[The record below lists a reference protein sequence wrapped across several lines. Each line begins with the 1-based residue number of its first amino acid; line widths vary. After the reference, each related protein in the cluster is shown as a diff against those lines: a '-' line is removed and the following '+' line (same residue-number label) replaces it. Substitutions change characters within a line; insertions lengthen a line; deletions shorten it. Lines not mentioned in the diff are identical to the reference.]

1 MPDLSTNMS
10 SLSRTHN
17 SGVEHYSCIKEMF
30 DNETTEKGRE
40 TRENGIGILN
50 LREDNVPLAQTKY
63 IKKIAR

>member
-1 MPDLSTNMS
+1 
-10 SLSRTHN
+10 
-17 SGVEHYSCIKEMF
+17 MF